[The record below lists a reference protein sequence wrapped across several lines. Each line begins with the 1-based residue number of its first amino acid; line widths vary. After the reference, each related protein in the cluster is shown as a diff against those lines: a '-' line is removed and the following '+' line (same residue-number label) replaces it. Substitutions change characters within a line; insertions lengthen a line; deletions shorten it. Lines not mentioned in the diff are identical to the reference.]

1 MPEHEKPKQREWQ
14 DIARDASKETN
25 PEKLKDLTDE
35 LSEVMDSRREY
46 FQHRDDNEKN
56 SLPRSRDGLVK
67 RLRRVLERARR
78 RAA

>member
-1 MPEHEKPKQREWQ
+1 MPQHETPKQREWQ
-14 DIARDASKETN
+14 DIARDASWETN
-25 PEKLKDLTDE
+25 AEKLKDNTDE
-35 LSEVMDSRREY
+35 LAAVMDSRREY